1 MLRSFSS
8 EIAMGLS
15 EGYKR
20 LAEARKAE
28 WQKLI
33 ARFQRANLPI
43 PDAKDFSAGV
53 LSPDVHPSTR
63 IGWDQLSSLLE
74 NEGQLT
80 ESSKAEIA
88 RGLQRID
95 IQERAREIEER
106 IKKGESIPDPSW
118 PRSSSMLS
126 PDDLRKQGQIFH
138 IIRWT
143 AIRELGF
150 DGIDD
155 YASTQRAAALEA
167 YGIAKRRGDFDNFLE
182 NARPKKEKSSAEEQ
196 QPVIPKG
203 FVEVELIVP
212 ASAFKNSE
220 WSRQFL
226 RYHPVH
232 GLVQGGISS
241 SSYYD
246 RGAGNSPGAR
256 GARVTRFYPTFR
268 AFLELVDL
276 KKLQTLTKKS
286 VMRIMKSNGAI
297 VGLEK
302 TIPSL
307 TSAVDTEQW
316 FWAREEVEKYLRG
329 EIKSAFVSKTLPVEV
344 TLDHNEYRI
353 RFHARTAAS
362 TVAGSSSAIAT
373 SH

>member
-1 MLRSFSS
+1 
-8 EIAMGLS
+8 MGLS

-20 LAEARKAE
+20 AAEARKAE
-28 WQKLI
+28 WQELI

-43 PDAKDFSAGV
+43 PDAKDFSA
-53 LSPDVHPSTR
+53 SRPITR
-63 IGWDQLSSLLE
+63 IGWDQFSSLLE

-88 RGLQRID
+88 RGLQQID

-118 PRSSSMLS
+118 PGSSSMLS
-126 PDDLRKQGQIFH
+126 PDLLKQVQIFH

-143 AIRELGF
+143 AIKELGL
-150 DGIDD
+150 DGIDH
-155 YASTQRAAALEA
+155 YAYTQRAAALEA
-167 YGIAKRRGDFDNFLE
+167 YGIAQRRGDFDNFLE
-182 NARPKKEKSSAEEQ
+182 NVRPKKEKSSAEEQ
-196 QPVIPKG
+196 EPVIPKG
-203 FVEVELIVP
+203 FVEAELIVP
-212 ASAFKNSE
+212 ASAFKNRE
-220 WSRQFL
+220 WTRQFL

-232 GLVQGGISS
+232 GLVQGGIGS

-256 GARVTRFYPTFR
+256 GARVTRFFPTFR

-297 VGLEK
+297 VGREK

-307 TSAVDTEQW
+307 TSAVHTKEW
-316 FWAREEVEKYLRG
+316 FWSREEVEKYLRC
-329 EIKSAFVSKTLPVEV
+329 EIKSVFVSKTLPVEV
-344 TLDHNEYRI
+344 MKGRSEYRI
-353 RFHARTAAS
+353 RFHARP
-362 TVAGSSSAIAT
+362 VGSSKLERPE
-373 SH
+373 

>member
-1 MLRSFSS
+1 
-8 EIAMGLS
+8 MGLG

-20 LAEARKAE
+20 AAEARKAE
-28 WQKLI
+28 WQELI
-33 ARFQRANLPI
+33 ARFQRVNLPI
-43 PDAKDFSAGV
+43 PDARDFSA
-53 LSPDVHPSTR
+53 SRPITR

-74 NEGQLT
+74 NEGLLT

-88 RGLQRID
+88 RGLQQID
-95 IQERAREIEER
+95 IQEKAREIEER
-106 IKKGESIPDPSW
+106 IRKGESIPDPTW
-118 PRSSSMLS
+118 PESSPMLS
-126 PDDLRKQGQIFH
+126 PDLLKRGQFFN

-143 AIRELGF
+143 AIKELGLNE
-150 DGIDD
+150 IEL

-167 YGIAKRRGDFDNFLE
+167 YRIAQTRGDFDNFLE

-196 QPVIPKG
+196 QPIIPNG

-212 ASAFKNSE
+212 ASAFKSTE
-220 WSRQFL
+220 WSGQFL

-246 RGAGNSPGAR
+246 SGAGNSPGAR

-276 KKLQTLTKKS
+276 KKLQTLSKKS

-297 VGLEK
+297 VGREK
-302 TIPSL
+302 TIHSL
-307 TSAVDTEQW
+307 TAALHTKEW
-316 FWAREEVEKYLRG
+316 FWSREDVEKHLRG
-329 EIKSAFVSKTLPVEV
+329 EIESVFVSKTLPVEV
-344 TLDHNEYRI
+344 IKDCSEYRI
-353 RFHARTAAS
+353 CFHARA
-362 TVAGSSSAIAT
+362 AGSSKLD
-373 SH
+373 HPE